1 MDSASKGKG
10 ERKDRHRTRPGY
22 WGAGHNIQVHLI
34 RQKGKFWQTPDFLTE
49 NHKILKMW
57 STTDWLL
64 LSICLNFS
72 GFTHVFSMPSFLPQF
87 ASLTL
92 KLIKLLDCYKKKKNL
107 FCIMTKEEVPML
119 SGLFKCCLLYSFS
132 SCGIQYILTR
142 CLWFSLSV
150 THTFA
155 LHRSANS
162 TRSDWSR
169 LTQLCVDV
177 CTML

>member
-92 KLIKLLDCYKKKKNL
+92 KLIKLLDCYKKKTKNYSASWQRRKYQCFL
-107 FCIMTKEEVPML
+107 VFFNAIFCIPSPPV
-119 SGLFKCCLLYSFS
+119 GYS
-132 SCGIQYILTR
+132 
-142 CLWFSLSV
+142 
-150 THTFA
+150 TFLQDA
-155 LHRSANS
+155 FDFL
-162 TRSDWSR
+162 
-169 LTQLCVDV
+169 
-177 CTML
+177 